1 MELVAT
7 SMSEI
12 ELPEHNFLNDP
23 SKDLTPEGLNRLA
36 KDKAIYSID
45 MMSDILH
52 EPPNTIPEFTKS
64 GSLQRFDD
72 RYINWVEQLDRYLN
86 LLHNGKKVKFE
97 FLMDMS
103 REILQTYQKVPFYLL
118 NLINKRVA
126 GDQDLFIAYHSINV
140 AILSIAVGIQAE
152 YGTSQLLELTI
163 AALLHDVGHKR
174 SEKRVMV
181 DEYLEFDA
189 LEQFDNHAVEGLALL
204 KNLTKVP
211 VTTAFAVF
219 HHHEFHDGGGRI
231 NNTPSNEIH
240 DFVSIIQIANQFE
253 TRCRFHTP
261 NKSIHFLIQDGKIA
275 LYHKRFFSIF
285 ISTLSIFPI
294 GSWVITDRNEV
305 CKVVG
310 SRTGSIQNP
319 ILASIFIIQQGK
331 IESLAHKEFYNTN
344 PHNQVKITKTFRNE
358 QLETKMMLGF

>member
-1 MELVAT
+1 MELIAT
-7 SMSEI
+7 TMSEI
-12 ELPEHNFLNDP
+12 VLPDHSFIQSPTTE
-23 SKDLTPEGLNRLA
+23 LTPEGLNRLA
-36 KDKAIYSID
+36 KDSSIFVVD

-52 EPPNTIPEFTKS
+52 EPPETHPEFTPTS
-64 GSLQRFDD
+64 SLQRFDD

-97 FLMDMS
+97 LLMDMS
-103 REILQTYQKVPFYLL
+103 KEILQTYQKAPFYLL
-118 NLINKRVA
+118 NLVNKRVA
-126 GDQDLFIAYHSINV
+126 GDHDLFIAYHSINV
-140 AILSIAVGIQAE
+140 AILSMAVGVQAE

-189 LEQFDNHAVEGLALL
+189 LEKFDNHAIEGLALL

-211 VTTAFAVF
+211 ITAAFAVY
-219 HHHEFHDGGGRI
+219 HHHEFHDGNGRL

-253 TRCRFHTP
+253 SRCRFHTP
-261 NKSIHFLIQDGKIA
+261 NKSIHFLIQDGKIG

-310 SRTGSIQNP
+310 ARTGSIQNP

-331 IESLAHKEFYNTN
+331 IEPLAHKTFYNTH
-344 PHNQVKITKTFRNE
+344 PHNHVKITKTFRNE